1 MTPVELVQQQLDAY
15 NARELDRFV
24 AVYSESVRVYRPPAT
39 EPVLAGKEAFA
50 RFYATQRF
58 NLSGLRAEVLQRM
71 VVGNCV
77 IDHERVH
84 GVREHPFE
92 AAAVYVVADG
102 RIDAVWFFSGD

>member
-1 MTPVELVQQQLDAY
+1 
-15 NARELDRFV
+15 
-24 AVYSESVRVYRPPAT
+24 
-39 EPVLAGKEAFA
+39 
-50 RFYATQRF
+50 
-58 NLSGLRAEVLQRM
+58 LSGLRAEVLQRM

>member
-1 MTPVELVQQQLDAY
+1 MTAVELVQQQLDAY
-15 NARELDRFV
+15 NARDLDRFV
-24 AVYSESVRVYRPPAT
+24 AAYSDTVRVYRPPAN
-39 EPVLAGKEAFA
+39 EPVLAGREAFA

-58 NLSGLRAEVLQRM
+58 HLPALRAEVLHRL

-92 AAAVYVVADG
+92 AAAVYVIADG
-102 RIDAVWFFSGD
+102 LINAVWFFSGD